1 MEADPDER
9 GHQARIARKYGV
21 HRSNVS
27 RWARRVQEDGLDAL
41 RSTKAKGAPSRLTD
55 DQRERLRT
63 MLLEGARGHGY
74 ETDLWTGKRVA
85 QLVRKTF
92 GVRYSEMYV
101 PQLLREQLG
110 FSWQKPARRPRELDP
125 EKVERW
131 LRETWEPAKKGR
143 SKAAGP

>member
-1 MEADPDER
+1 MTLRYVPKLSRSEMERRLAAGKELLEADPDER

-41 RSTKAKGAPSRLTD
+41 RSTKAKGTPSRLTD

-63 MLLEGARGHGY
+63 MLLEGARAHGY

-92 GVRYSEMYV
+92 GVRYSE
-101 PQLLREQLG
+101 
-110 FSWQKPARRPRELDP
+110 K
-125 EKVERW
+125 W
-131 LRETWEPAKKGR
+131 LRETWEPARKGR
-143 SKAAGP
+143 SKADGP